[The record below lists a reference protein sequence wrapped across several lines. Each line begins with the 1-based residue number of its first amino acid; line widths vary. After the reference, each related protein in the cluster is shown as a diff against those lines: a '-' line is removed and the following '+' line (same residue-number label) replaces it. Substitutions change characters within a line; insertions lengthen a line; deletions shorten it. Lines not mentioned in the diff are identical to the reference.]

1 MSAIVAGKVDGP
13 VHLGDLFLYRPARAD
28 DLVEVVREVTVE
40 LRTPL
45 TSMENVTRQLFR
57 DLMPF
62 MRRTDGIALKGFT
75 VQRDIVIAQVE
86 IVRPMERKE

>member
-1 MSAIVAGKVDGP
+1 M
-13 VHLGDLFLYRPARAD
+13 FLYRPGRAD

-62 MRRTDGIALKGFT
+62 MHRTDGIALKGFT
-75 VQRDIVIAQVE
+75 VQRDIVIAHVE
-86 IVRPMERKE
+86 IVRPIEKTE

>member
-1 MSAIVAGKVDGP
+1 MVAGKVDGP

-45 TSMENVTRQLFR
+45 TSMESVTRQLFR

-62 MRRTDGIALKGFT
+62 MRRTDGIALKGFN
-75 VQRDIVIAQVE
+75 VQRDVVIAHVE
-86 IVRPMERKE
+86 IIRPLERKA